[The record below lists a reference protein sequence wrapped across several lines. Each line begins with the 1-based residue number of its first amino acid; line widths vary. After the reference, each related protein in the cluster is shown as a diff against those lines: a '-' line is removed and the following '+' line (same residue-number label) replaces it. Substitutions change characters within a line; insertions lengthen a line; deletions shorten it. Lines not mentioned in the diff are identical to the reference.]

1 MELRSLDEK
10 KMIIEPE
17 SDILEENIDKT
28 DNIQIPFW
36 ERFFIRDEFIKLYFQ
51 NLGISK
57 KLKIC
62 RLTDIYKIKR
72 KKKNEKFLFTIIRYK
87 VLDKKMLTEDHE
99 KTDLEK
105 IQKSNLRLIVKY
117 KSHYKYPKA
126 PEQFNHSTNYLSLAM
141 SGLAN
146 IIDQSDMFINEK
158 QEISVLYTF
167 FQNLFKE
174 KLIKSKINFN
184 LSTK

>member
-1 MELRSLDEK
+1 MEVRSLDEK
-10 KMIIEPE
+10 QVKFPE
-17 SDILEENIDKT
+17 NALLEENIEINDDFK
-28 DNIQIPFW
+28 IPFW
-36 ERFFIRDEFIKLYFQ
+36 ERFFIRDEFLKLYFQ
-51 NLGISK
+51 NLGIST
-57 KLKIC
+57 KLNIS

>member
-72 KKKNEKFLFTIIRYK
+72 KFSKMQHKQRFVSFII
-87 VLDKKMLTEDHE
+87 VE
-99 KTDLEK
+99 
-105 IQKSNLRLIVKY
+105 
-117 KSHYKYPKA
+117 
-126 PEQFNHSTNYLSLAM
+126 
-141 SGLAN
+141 
-146 IIDQSDMFINEK
+146 
-158 QEISVLYTF
+158 
-167 FQNLFKE
+167 
-174 KLIKSKINFN
+174 
-184 LSTK
+184 

>member
-72 KKKNEKFLFTIIRYK
+72 KKKNEKFLFSIIRYK
-87 VLDKKMLTEDHE
+87 VLDEKLLTEDND

-105 IQKSNLRLIVKY
+105 IQKSNLCLIVKY
-117 KSHYKYPKA
+117 KSHFKYPKA
-126 PEQFNHSTNYLSLAM
+126 PEKFNHSANYLSLAM

-146 IIDQSDMFINEK
+146 ITNRSELFTNEK
-158 QEISVLYTF
+158 KETSLLYTF

-174 KLIKSKINFN
+174 KLIKSKMKFN

>member
-1 MELRSLDEK
+1 MEIRSFEK
-10 KMIIEPE
+10 QVKFPE
-17 SDILEENIDKT
+17 NALLEENYEIKEDFK
-28 DNIQIPFW
+28 IPFW
-36 ERFFIRDEFIKLYFQ
+36 ERFFIRDEFLKLYFQ

-126 PEQFNHSTNYLSLAM
+126 PEQFNHSANYLSLAM

-146 IIDQSDMFINEK
+146 IRNQSDLFTNEK
-158 QEISVLYTF
+158 KETSLLYTF

-174 KLIKSKINFN
+174 KLIKSKMKFN